1 MAVDR
6 LLSRAQVQK
15 LLGVGPTKLYYLTQ
29 SGELT
34 SVSVGRLRK
43 FRESDVNAYIE
54 GLSDAS
60 QT

>member
-1 MAVDR
+1 MAIDR

-15 LLGVGPTKLYYLTQ
+15 ILGVGPTKLYYLTQ

-54 GLSDAS
+54 GLSE
-60 QT
+60 

>member
-15 LLGVGPTKLYYLTQ
+15 ILGVGATKLYYLTQ
-29 SGELT
+29 SGELK

-54 GLSDAS
+54 GLAK
-60 QT
+60 